1 MRTLVRSAAYRLAF
15 AISLVFA
22 LATLLLGA
30 ATFYAAHAAL
40 ARQMD
45 ESIEQA
51 TKVLVAEYH
60 DDGIKGLSEAIGQRG
75 GPDALGYALF
85 DAAGRRVGGNLDTEL
100 PPPGWGNI
108 SFLDPV
114 EGPDPARA
122 LVEMGR
128 MLPVLL
134 PLLIIDAALFLFF
147 SGVQNGA
154 IYRAYL
160 QPEDARRGYLRVGR
174 AELSVAMAMVVYF
187 VLGLGYLFAVLFTFD
202 LALILSAGL
211 SGPVSALLHIALVAA
226 LIGAI
231 AYPSVRLS
239 LGMPMSFDEK
249 RVRIL
254 QSWRLTQG
262 RFWPLLGAY
271 LLTLV
276 YVVLAGVVA
285 AILFA
290 AVAWIISRSFGGTG
304 FDAWQAGEAPIA
316 AQILT
321 LLINLPFQAL
331 LLAAT
336 FTVWRG
342 PSASA
347 YRAVKGAWANPG
359 A

>member
-1 MRTLVRSAAYRLAF
+1 
-15 AISLVFA
+15 
-22 LATLLLGA
+22 
-30 ATFYAAHAAL
+30 
-40 ARQMD
+40 
-45 ESIEQA
+45 
-51 TKVLVAEYH
+51 
-60 DDGIKGLSEAIGQRG
+60 
-75 GPDALGYALF
+75 
-85 DAAGRRVGGNLDTEL
+85 
-100 PPPGWGNI
+100 
-108 SFLDPV
+108 
-114 EGPDPARA
+114 
-122 LVEMGR
+122 

-262 RFWPLLGAY
+262 GFWPLLGAY

-290 AVAWIISRSFGGTG
+290 AVAWIISRAFGGTG
-304 FDAWQAGEAPIA
+304 FDDWQAGEAPIA